1 MSFQGKLG
9 EFEFILTDTQN
20 AFIINKTTG
29 IIMVHDSSLL
39 DYDTLKP
46 PEFNMH
52 VSLIIEQRVNKPTT
66 QLIYM
71 HSV

>member
-1 MSFQGKLG
+1 MSFQGRYGK
-9 EFEFILTDTQN
+9 FEFVLNNTQN

-46 PEFNMH
+46 PEFNMR
-52 VSLIIEQRVNKPTT
+52 VSLIIWHMRE
-66 QLIYM
+66 
-71 HSV
+71 